1 MMTVHGRERQRGVPP
16 NRAGDCPSQAGLERE
31 RSVFLRSLLGGAG
44 ARARRDDPAV
54 RSRDMVIAVLIVVA
68 VVVLGG
74 GGAVLW
80 RFELQCAAEIQ
91 TVSSPVGR
99 RATTLSC
106 IGRG

>member
-1 MMTVHGRERQRGVPP
+1 
-16 NRAGDCPSQAGLERE
+16 
-31 RSVFLRSLLGGAG
+31 
-44 ARARRDDPAV
+44 
-54 RSRDMVIAVLIVVA
+54 MVIAVLIAVA

-80 RFELQCAAEIQ
+80 RFELQYAAETQ

-106 IGRG
+106 IGTG